1 MLYTFDS
8 PDHQA
13 DGIRLFFRLEDALA
27 ASRQDQRI
35 WGVAVHYDGLLHR
48 LIPLL
53 ASSRAWTA
61 PASNQGDGSVITRE
75 PIPALLFLDANVQ
88 TACAG

>member
-1 MLYTFDS
+1 MLYTIAS

-13 DGIRLFFRLEDALA
+13 DGVRLFLRLEDALA
-27 ASRQDQRI
+27 ARSHGQRLR
-35 WGVAVHYDGLLHR
+35 GVAVHYDGLLHR

-61 PASNQGDGSVITRE
+61 PASNLGDGSVITRE
-75 PIPALLFLDANVQ
+75 PIPASLFLEANLQAAYV
-88 TACAG
+88 G

>member
-1 MLYTFDS
+1 MLYTFAS

-53 ASSRAWTA
+53 ASSRSWTA
-61 PASNQGDGSVITRE
+61 PASNQGDGSVVTRE
-75 PIPALLFLDANVQ
+75 PIPVLLFLDANVQ